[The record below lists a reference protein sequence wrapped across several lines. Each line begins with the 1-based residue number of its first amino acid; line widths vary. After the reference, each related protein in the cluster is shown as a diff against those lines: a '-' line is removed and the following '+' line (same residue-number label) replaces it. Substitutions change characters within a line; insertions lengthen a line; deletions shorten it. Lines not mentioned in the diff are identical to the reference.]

1 MTNKELMESAFPHHT
16 QVGGNHYT
24 KFYIQPYEFMRLNNL
39 NTFQSNVIK
48 YAMRYLNKGGEQD
61 LNKIIH
67 YCELE
72 KKILRDLKKKK

>member
-24 KFYIQPYEFMRLNNL
+24 KFHIQPYEFMRLNNL

-48 YAMRYLNKGGEQD
+48 YAMRYL
-61 LNKIIH
+61 
-67 YCELE
+67 
-72 KKILRDLKKKK
+72 

>member
-1 MTNKELMESAFPHHT
+1 MTNKELMESVFPQHT

-24 KFYIQPYEFMRLNNL
+24 KFHIQPYEFMRLNNL

-48 YAMRYLNKGGEQD
+48 YAMRYLKKGGEQD
-61 LNKIIH
+61 IDKIIH

-72 KKILRDLKKKK
+72 KKILRDLKRKK